1 MDWVLVVEILII
13 LGVTV
18 LATWGSK
25 AWVKYY
31 KSKQS
36 NTDNKPKKGRLDD

>member
-1 MDWVLVVEILII
+1 MDMVLVLEIVAVIAI
-13 LGVTV
+13 TI

-31 KSKQS
+31 KSKQKR
-36 NTDNKPKKGRLDD
+36 NNL